1 LADTLVLLPGM
12 MCDARLFAQQIAA
25 FAADR
30 TVLVPP
36 LTGCNTIAAM
46 AQSVLQ
52 SAPPQF
58 ALAGLSMGGIVAMEI
73 MRCAPERVT
82 HLALIATNPKAED
95 PAVSANRER
104 QKAQVRQGHLRA
116 VLRDEMKPNYL
127 ADSAHKADILDLCM
141 TMAMQL
147 GPEAFL
153 SQSEALASRPDQQ
166 DNLKLVTVPS
176 LILCG
181 KEDRLCPLDRHVLLA
196 QLICGARLEIID
208 GAGHLPTLEQPE
220 ATNTALRI
228 WLDGANTARAL
239 PHKEIKHV

>member
-1 LADTLVLLPGM
+1 M
-12 MCDARLFAQQIAA
+12 MCDARLFAPQIAA

-36 LTGCNTIAAM
+36 LTDCNTITAM

-228 WLDGANTARAL
+228 WLDEANTARAL
-239 PHKEIKHV
+239 AP

>member
-1 LADTLVLLPGM
+1 
-12 MCDARLFAQQIAA
+12 
-25 FAADR
+25 
-30 TVLVPP
+30 
-36 LTGCNTIAAM
+36 M

-58 ALAGLSMGGIVAMEI
+58 ALAGLSMGGIAAMEI

-104 QKAQVRQGHLRA
+104 HKAQVRQGHLRA

-147 GPEAFL
+147 GPETFL

>member
-1 LADTLVLLPGM
+1 M
-12 MCDARLFAQQIAA
+12 MCDARLFAPQIAA
-25 FAADR
+25 FAADW

-36 LTGCNTIAAM
+36 LTDCNTITAM

-73 MRCAPERVT
+73 MRRAPERVT

-166 DNLKLVTVPS
+166 DSLKLVTVPS

-181 KEDRLCPLDRHVLLA
+181 KEDRLCPLDRHLLLA

-208 GAGHLPTLEQPE
+208 GAGHLPTLEKPE

-228 WLDGANTARAL
+228 WLDGAKTARAL

>member
-1 LADTLVLLPGM
+1 M
-12 MCDARLFAQQIAA
+12 MCDARLFAPQIAA
-25 FAADR
+25 LSAGRA
-30 TVLVPP
+30 VLVPP
-36 LTGCNTIAAM
+36 LTGTNTIAGM
-46 AQSVLQ
+46 AHLVLKF
-52 SAPPQF
+52 APPQF

-73 MRCAPERVT
+73 MRHAPERVT
-82 HLALIATNPKAED
+82 HLALMATNPKAED
-95 PAVSANRER
+95 PAVSANREH
-104 QKAQVRQGHLRA
+104 QKAQVRRGHLRA

-228 WLDGANTARAL
+228 WLDEANTARAL
-239 PHKEIKHV
+239 AP

>member
-1 LADTLVLLPGM
+1 
-12 MCDARLFAQQIAA
+12 
-25 FAADR
+25 
-30 TVLVPP
+30 
-36 LTGCNTIAAM
+36 M

-73 MRCAPERVT
+73 MRHAPERVT

-153 SQSEALASRPDQQ
+153 NQSEALASRPDQQ

>member
-1 LADTLVLLPGM
+1 
-12 MCDARLFAQQIAA
+12 
-25 FAADR
+25 
-30 TVLVPP
+30 
-36 LTGCNTIAAM
+36 
-46 AQSVLQ
+46 
-52 SAPPQF
+52 
-58 ALAGLSMGGIVAMEI
+58 MGGIVAMEI
-73 MRCAPERVT
+73 MRRAPERVT
-82 HLALIATNPKAED
+82 HLALMATNPRAED
-95 PAVSANRER
+95 PAVSATRER

-127 ADSAHKADILDLCM
+127 ADSAHKADILDLRM

-228 WLDGANTARAL
+228 WLDEANTARAL
-239 PHKEIKHV
+239 AP

>member
-1 LADTLVLLPGM
+1 
-12 MCDARLFAQQIAA
+12 
-25 FAADR
+25 
-30 TVLVPP
+30 
-36 LTGCNTIAAM
+36 M

-153 SQSEALASRPDQQ
+153 NQSEALASRPDQQ

-228 WLDGANTARAL
+228 WLDEAKTARAL

>member
-1 LADTLVLLPGM
+1 M
-12 MCDARLFAQQIAA
+12 MCDARLFAPQIAA
-25 FAADR
+25 FTADR

-36 LTGCNTIAAM
+36 LTGCHTIAAM

-73 MRCAPERVT
+73 MRHAPERVT

-228 WLDGANTARAL
+228 WLDEAKTARAL

>member
-1 LADTLVLLPGM
+1 
-12 MCDARLFAQQIAA
+12 
-25 FAADR
+25 
-30 TVLVPP
+30 
-36 LTGCNTIAAM
+36 M

-153 SQSEALASRPDQQ
+153 NQSEALASRPDQQ

-196 QLICGARLEIID
+196 QLICGAGLEIID

-228 WLDGANTARAL
+228 WLDEAKTARAL

>member
-1 LADTLVLLPGM
+1 
-12 MCDARLFAQQIAA
+12 
-25 FAADR
+25 
-30 TVLVPP
+30 
-36 LTGCNTIAAM
+36 
-46 AQSVLQ
+46 
-52 SAPPQF
+52 
-58 ALAGLSMGGIVAMEI
+58 MGGIVAMEI

>member
-1 LADTLVLLPGM
+1 M
-12 MCDARLFAQQIAA
+12 MCDARLFSQQIAA

-153 SQSEALASRPDQQ
+153 SQSEALASRPDLQ
-166 DNLKLVTVPS
+166 DSLKLVTVPS

-181 KEDRLCPLDRHVLLA
+181 KEDSLCPLDRHLLLA

-208 GAGHLPTLEQPE
+208 GAGHLPTLEKPE

-228 WLDGANTARAL
+228 WLAGAKTARAL

>member
-1 LADTLVLLPGM
+1 
-12 MCDARLFAQQIAA
+12 
-25 FAADR
+25 
-30 TVLVPP
+30 
-36 LTGCNTIAAM
+36 M

-73 MRCAPERVT
+73 MRHAPERVT

-153 SQSEALASRPDQQ
+153 NQSEALASRPDQQ

-228 WLDGANTARAL
+228 WLDEAKTARTL

>member
-1 LADTLVLLPGM
+1 
-12 MCDARLFAQQIAA
+12 
-25 FAADR
+25 
-30 TVLVPP
+30 
-36 LTGCNTIAAM
+36 M

-228 WLDGANTARAL
+228 WLDEANTARAL
-239 PHKEIKHV
+239 AP

>member
-1 LADTLVLLPGM
+1 
-12 MCDARLFAQQIAA
+12 
-25 FAADR
+25 
-30 TVLVPP
+30 
-36 LTGCNTIAAM
+36 
-46 AQSVLQ
+46 
-52 SAPPQF
+52 
-58 ALAGLSMGGIVAMEI
+58 MEI

-228 WLDGANTARAL
+228 WLDEAKTARTL

>member
-1 LADTLVLLPGM
+1 M
-12 MCDARLFAQQIAA
+12 MCDARLFAPQIAA
-25 FAADR
+25 FAADQ
-30 TVLVPP
+30 TILVPP
-36 LTGCNTIAAM
+36 LTGCNTITAM

-73 MRCAPERVT
+73 MRRAPERVT

-166 DNLKLVTVPS
+166 DSLKLVTVPS

-181 KEDRLCPLDRHVLLA
+181 KEDRLCPLDRHLLLA

-208 GAGHLPTLEQPE
+208 GAGHLPTLEKPE

-228 WLDGANTARAL
+228 WLDGAKTARAL

>member
-1 LADTLVLLPGM
+1 
-12 MCDARLFAQQIAA
+12 
-25 FAADR
+25 
-30 TVLVPP
+30 
-36 LTGCNTIAAM
+36 M

>member
-1 LADTLVLLPGM
+1 
-12 MCDARLFAQQIAA
+12 
-25 FAADR
+25 
-30 TVLVPP
+30 
-36 LTGCNTIAAM
+36 M

-228 WLDGANTARAL
+228 WLDEAKTARAL

>member
-1 LADTLVLLPGM
+1 M
-12 MCDARLFAQQIAA
+12 MCDARLFAPQIAA
-25 FAADR
+25 LSAGR

-36 LTGCNTIAAM
+36 LTGANTIAGM
-46 AQSVLQ
+46 AHSVLK

-73 MRCAPERVT
+73 MRHAPERVT
-82 HLALIATNPKAED
+82 HLGLMATNPKAED
-95 PAVSANRER
+95 PVVSANREH

-127 ADSAHKADILDLCM
+127 TNSALKDDILDLCM
-141 TMAMQL
+141 TMALDL

-153 SQSEALASRPDQQ
+153 TQSEALATRPDQQ
-166 DNLKLVTVPS
+166 DNLKLVNVPS

-196 QLICGARLEIID
+196 QLIPGARLEVID

-220 ATNTALRI
+220 ATTTALRI
-228 WLDGANTARAL
+228 WLDGAINAPPL
-239 PHKEIKHV
+239 PPKEIEHV

>member
-1 LADTLVLLPGM
+1 M
-12 MCDARLFAQQIAA
+12 MCDARLFAPQIAA

-127 ADSAHKADILDLCM
+127 ADSANKADILDLCM

>member
-1 LADTLVLLPGM
+1 M
-12 MCDARLFAQQIAA
+12 MCDARLFAPQIAA

-30 TVLVPP
+30 TILVPP
-36 LTGCNTIAAM
+36 LTGCNTITAM

-73 MRCAPERVT
+73 MRRAPERVT

-127 ADSAHKADILDLCM
+127 AYSAHKADILDLCM

-166 DNLKLVTVPS
+166 DSLKLVTVPS

-181 KEDRLCPLDRHVLLA
+181 KEDRLCPLDRHLLLA

-208 GAGHLPTLEQPE
+208 GAGHLPTLEKPE

-228 WLDGANTARAL
+228 WLDGAKTARAL

>member
-1 LADTLVLLPGM
+1 
-12 MCDARLFAQQIAA
+12 
-25 FAADR
+25 
-30 TVLVPP
+30 
-36 LTGCNTIAAM
+36 M

-73 MRCAPERVT
+73 MRHAPERVT

-153 SQSEALASRPDQQ
+153 NQSEALASRPDQQ

-228 WLDGANTARAL
+228 WLDEAKTARAL

>member
-1 LADTLVLLPGM
+1 
-12 MCDARLFAQQIAA
+12 
-25 FAADR
+25 
-30 TVLVPP
+30 
-36 LTGCNTIAAM
+36 M

-73 MRCAPERVT
+73 MRRAPERVT

-166 DNLKLVTVPS
+166 DSLKLVTVPS

-181 KEDRLCPLDRHVLLA
+181 KEDRLCPLDRHLLLA

-208 GAGHLPTLEQPE
+208 GAGHLPTLEKPE

-228 WLDGANTARAL
+228 WLDGAKTARAL